1 MRKKITKLFLA
12 LWALTFIPFYGINA
26 QQSIEITGFGTEAT
40 DTIVPIHGA
49 VFNSKQKSQM
59 IYPAEKL
66 KDLIGKEI
74 TKITLFTTQGNN
86 IVMEMYILLF
96 STDTRNLVVAE
107 LTA

>member
-1 MRKKITKLFLA
+1 
-12 LWALTFIPFYGINA
+12 
-26 QQSIEITGFGTEAT
+26 
-40 DTIVPIHGA
+40 
-49 VFNSKQKSQM
+49 M